1 MEQVNLVLEEI
12 GASSIPQ
19 LVVYNKVDLVD
30 ELPRIERDFNGMAL
44 SVWLSSVT
52 GDGKELLL
60 DAISERLA
68 SDLIETSITLGPE
81 DGRMRARFYE
91 IGAVISEITCENG
104 STEIYLKIRKS
115 SFDMIVGHRM
125 VTA

>member
-1 MEQVNLVLEEI
+1 M
-12 GASSIPQ
+12 
-19 LVVYNKVDLVD
+19 D

-68 SDLIETSITLGPE
+68 RDLIETSITLGPE

-104 STEIYLKIRKS
+104 STEIYLKIPKS

-125 VTA
+125 VAG